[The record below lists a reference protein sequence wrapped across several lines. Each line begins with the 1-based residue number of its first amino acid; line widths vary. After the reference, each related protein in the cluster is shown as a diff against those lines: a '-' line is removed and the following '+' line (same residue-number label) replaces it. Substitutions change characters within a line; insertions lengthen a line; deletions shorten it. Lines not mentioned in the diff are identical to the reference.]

1 MGENVHDYEA
11 LCDSDEEEDDDDDDD
26 DLSTTSSR
34 CRRYKSLFFV
44 AHNFAKKVRVFTLR
58 QDFKASLISV
68 DESKSL
74 LFWAP

>member
-34 CRRYKSLFFV
+34 CRR
-44 AHNFAKKVRVFTLR
+44 
-58 QDFKASLISV
+58 
-68 DESKSL
+68 
-74 LFWAP
+74 